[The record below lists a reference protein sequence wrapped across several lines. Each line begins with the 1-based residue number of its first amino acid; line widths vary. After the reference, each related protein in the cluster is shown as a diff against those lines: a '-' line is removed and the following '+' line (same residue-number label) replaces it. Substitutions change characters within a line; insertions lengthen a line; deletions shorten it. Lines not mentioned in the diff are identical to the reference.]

1 MQGPLNLGLSPP
13 LLCFLKLQR
22 TLKCNLS
29 VIIFDLS
36 NAVLNIEGSRII
48 LSVDEEISFD
58 DASWLR
64 HFYFGCGLLLFE
76 PASWLISPNCP
87 GFAEIQKG
95 NWVMRILA
103 GNKLSCFFL
112 FHAVARGS
120 VRI

>member
-1 MQGPLNLGLSPP
+1 M
-13 LLCFLKLQR
+13 
-22 TLKCNLS
+22 
-29 VIIFDLS
+29 IIFDLS

-76 PASWLISPNCP
+76 PATWLISPNCP

-103 GNKLSCFFL
+103 GNKLSFFL
-112 FHAVARGS
+112 ISCCGERQRQDLNGRNWKGKLSVPDNLGVRGF
-120 VRI
+120 